1 MENKKEKF
9 IAVWDVNFCYMDK
22 DGNPERDEDGNVIK
36 YEAPNLESG
45 LIADMVNEEDLYQI

>member
-22 DGNPERDEDGNVIK
+22 DGNPERYLQSSG
-36 YEAPNLESG
+36 LESG